1 MQLSRDGLMLHLSEH
16 HGDAAP
22 GGTTVVRTTGIE
34 KDYKYNRPGL
44 DIAPYGAKV
53 MYTID
58 PFGNRLRFEREV
70 PKCDQPGNLTGQ
82 SEPMIGRWAKAFF
95 GA

>member
-34 KDYKYNRPGL
+34 KFHAELLGKDYKYNRPGL

-53 MYTID
+53 AAVSRGCATTVMAMTW
-58 PFGNRLRFEREV
+58 PRS
-70 PKCDQPGNLTGQ
+70 P
-82 SEPMIGRWAKAFF
+82 
-95 GA
+95 